1 MGFNSAFKALG
12 HFAYGVSMF
21 FRNTRTV
28 DSPRGAEKQKEIHM
42 SETCK
47 NKKPDNLY
55 VQSSVGRIF

>member
-47 NKKPDNLY
+47 NKK
-55 VQSSVGRIF
+55 